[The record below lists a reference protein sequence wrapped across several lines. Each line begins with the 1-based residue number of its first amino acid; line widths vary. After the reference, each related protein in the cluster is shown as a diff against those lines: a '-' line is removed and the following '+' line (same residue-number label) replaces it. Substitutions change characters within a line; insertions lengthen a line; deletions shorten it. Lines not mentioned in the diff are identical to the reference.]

1 MAVETDRVVRMVSFR
16 GVPASIPDSEVA
28 AVRKVLD
35 RSESFE
41 PVDYLPIGE
50 LVEVVHGPLAGVRGR
65 LMEYRGHK
73 RLMVGVQ
80 QIGQAIAVEIHP
92 AHVKPV
98 AGQDSSQSNR

>member
-16 GVPASIPDSEVA
+16 GEPASIPDSEVA

-41 PVDYLPIGE
+41 PVDYLTIGE

-65 LMEYRGHK
+65 LMEYRGQK
-73 RLMVGVQ
+73 RLVVGVQ

-92 AHVKPV
+92 AHVK
-98 AGQDSSQSNR
+98 AINS